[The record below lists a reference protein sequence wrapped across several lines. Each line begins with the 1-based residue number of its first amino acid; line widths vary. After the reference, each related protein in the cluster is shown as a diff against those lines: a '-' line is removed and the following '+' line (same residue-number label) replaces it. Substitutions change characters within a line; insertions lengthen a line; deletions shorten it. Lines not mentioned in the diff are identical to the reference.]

1 MTSYIIVTNFVTD
14 YGGTLNTSSKFVVAT
29 HILTTLAATRMLFGN
44 DRGMN
49 SELLAK
55 SVNTNP
61 VVIRRL
67 MSTLREAGIVA
78 TKMGPNGGSTLNKD
92 PKDILLSQIYTTVE
106 CGNLYSMHHTCPSVN
121 CPVGSNIT
129 DVLSSILGDA
139 QNAFKEVLGTKTL
152 QDVFDEIM
160 NKADDIRG
168 KTHSE
173 LVEMFNESV
182 ENIMAE
188 EKISMN

>member
-1 MTSYIIVTNFVTD
+1 M
-14 YGGTLNTSSKFVVAT
+14 NTSSKFVVAT

-67 MSTLREAGIVA
+67 IGTLKESGFVA

-92 PKDILLSQIYTTVE
+92 PKDIRLSQIYSAVE
-106 CGNLYSMHHTCPSVN
+106 CGNLYSMHHACPSSH
-121 CPVGSNIT
+121 CPVGSNISE
-129 DVLSSILGDA
+129 VLSTILA
-139 QNAFKEVLGTKTL
+139 EAENAFIMVLGKKTL
-152 QDVFDEIM
+152 QDVFDHIM
-160 NKADDIRG
+160 ENAEAVKG
-168 KTHSE
+168 KSHE
-173 LVEMFNESV
+173 EMVIEFNES
-182 ENIMAE
+182 I
-188 EKISMN
+188 EKIMTESSLTI

>member
-1 MTSYIIVTNFVTD
+1 MTSFINVTIFVTD
-14 YGGTLNTSSKFVVAT
+14 IGGILNTSSKFVVAT

-67 MSTLREAGIVA
+67 ISTLREAGFVA
-78 TKMGPNGGSTLNKD
+78 TKMGPNGGSALNKD

-106 CGNLYSMHHTCPSVN
+106 CGNLYSMHHSCPSIH
-121 CPVGSNIT
+121 CPVGSNIS

-152 QDVFDEIM
+152 QNVFDEIM
-160 NKADDIRG
+160 EKAEDIQS
-168 KTHSE
+168 KSHSE
-173 LVEMFNESV
+173 LVQMFNESV
-182 ENIMAE
+182 ENIMSE
-188 EKISMN
+188 NKISLN